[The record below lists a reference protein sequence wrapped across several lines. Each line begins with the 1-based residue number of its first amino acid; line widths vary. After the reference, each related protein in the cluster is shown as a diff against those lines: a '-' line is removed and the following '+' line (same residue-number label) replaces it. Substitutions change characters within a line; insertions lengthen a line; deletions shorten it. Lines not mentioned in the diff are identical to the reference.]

1 MNAIISRRSTSS
13 LLPRSFKERHFAS
26 VDKNIVLF
34 RCFDRRN
41 YEHKYSHSNKCF
53 ASKREFTSNGA
64 PKEEPSNVLKDFVIP
79 PRSSSETISSAFL
92 GAIDLIKFQK
102 SRDVFVGRA
111 NNNIIQPM
119 VLGIPL
125 SFALH
130 HELDNKLLGH
140 FDDAEFMEGVK
151 QALQN
156 FQTVKTM
163 LHNEIIKEKR
173 ELREIQASSSDTDQD
188 NFDSDATT
196 GEIIESDMK
205 PQTAPNLTSDVLS
218 SVQKDADENV
228 NASPSRWEALAD
240 ADDQSLASMLR
251 KMVSPDYFK
260 FMELDLSLLL
270 AAMSNQSSDIFGDTC
285 EVSNAVLVSARAIE
299 VSSES
304 DSPYSAGDDIETN
317 KNENVLKRGESN
329 DSPVAAQIEVL
340 FSVSFDYIVQPRQK
354 SSSNDNS
361 LKEERQSHVN
371 LCVGTFQGWLDGDA
385 EENELRWRL
394 SFVRPYIGS

>member
-1 MNAIISRRSTSS
+1 MNAIISRRSTSG

-26 VDKNIVLF
+26 VDKNIVQY
-34 RCFDRRN
+34 RCFDRKN
-41 YEHKYSHSNKCF
+41 YENKYSYSNKCF
-53 ASKREFTSNGA
+53 ASKRDFTSNGA
-64 PKEEPSNVLKDFVIP
+64 PKEEPSNVLRDFVLP

-92 GAIDLIKFQK
+92 GAIDLIKSQK

-111 NNNIIQPM
+111 NDNIIQPM

-163 LHNEIIKEKR
+163 LHNDIIKENR
-173 ELREIQASSSDTDQD
+173 ELREVQALSSDTKQE
-188 NFDSDATT
+188 NVGSDTKID
-196 GEIIESDMK
+196 EIIESDMK
-205 PQTAPNLTSDVLS
+205 PQTAPNLTTDVLN

-228 NASPSRWEALAD
+228 DASPSRWEALAD
-240 ADDQSLASMLR
+240 ADDQSLASILR

-285 EVSNAVLVSARAIE
+285 EVSNAVLVSARAID
-299 VSSES
+299 VSSET
-304 DSPYSAGDDIETN
+304 DLPYLSGDDIETN
-317 KNENVLKRGESN
+317 KNENVLKAGKSN
-329 DSPVAAQIEVL
+329 YSPVAAQIEVL

-354 SSSNDNS
+354 PSVNDNS
-361 LKEERQSHVN
+361 LKEERQSHTN
-371 LCVGTFQGWLDGDA
+371 LCVGTFKGWLNGDP
-385 EENELRWRL
+385 EENELRW
-394 SFVRPYIGS
+394 